1 MTYFRWLYL
10 VPLLTACTDTNDIV
24 VRLAPDVISS
34 IDGRLAVH
42 AIVLRDRE
50 PAESEA
56 IQITVEYTD
65 RNGTAHAIAP
75 VDGTTDQNG
84 AFETELKGLLWDG
97 AGAVTATVMAG
108 SVPVMVDNAPLA
120 SVATF
125 AVLDRTPPKTT
136 IIPPANNTVSQNNG
150 TTVQVHATDEI
161 GVSQIMFEWGDF
173 RGRDRSLITSGAT
186 DVTVTFDVD
195 PGNFAVGTTL
205 TLYAL
210 AEDLSGNQGVAMPIT
225 VTVAP

>member
-1 MTYFRWLYL
+1 M
-10 VPLLTACTDTNDIV
+10 
-24 VRLAPDVISS
+24 ISS

-42 AIVLRDRE
+42 TIVLRDRE

-84 AFETELKGLLWDG
+84 AFETDLMGLTWDG

-108 SVPVMVDNAPLA
+108 SAPVMIGNEPLA
-120 SVATF
+120 AVATF

-186 DVTVTFDVD
+186 DVTVSFDVD
-195 PGNFAVGTTL
+195 PGNFALGTTL